1 MCVQFSLSIM
11 SDSLW
16 PHGLPHTRP
25 TVYCQL
31 PEFTQTHVHRI
42 GDAIQ
47 PSYPLSSPSPPAFN
61 LYICVCI
68 YMHIYIYIL
77 LNHLAVHMKHC
88 GSTIFQVEKAEHYLV
103 PIMWIGRE
111 KAMAPYSSTLA
122 WKLPWTEEPGRL
134 QSMGS
139 HTTEQLHSHFSLSC
153 IGEGNG
159 NPLQCSCLENPRDG
173 GAWWPAVSGSHRV
186 RHDWID
192 LAAAAEACEWGTV
205 LSTSKHAIDD

>member
-68 YMHIYIYIL
+68 YIHIYIYIL

-122 WKLPWTEEPGRL
+122 WRIPGTGEPGGLPSLGR
-134 QSMGS
+134 
-139 HTTEQLHSHFSLSC
+139 TESDMT
-153 IGEGNG
+153 E
-159 NPLQCSCLENPRDG
+159 
-173 GAWWPAVSGSHRV
+173 
-186 RHDWID
+186 
-192 LAAAAEACEWGTV
+192 
-205 LSTSKHAIDD
+205 ST